1 MTSDLT
7 PEDFVRSALIGEAL
21 ERAGYVVLVADDTM
35 QFLTASDGACE
46 LLGYTREEL
55 TRMRVPQIVQDADA
69 PTRYA
74 QMIDEREQYGQVTLL
89 HKSGDRIPAA
99 YKAAETKVGE
109 LTYYVSVLRPL

>member
-1 MTSDLT
+1 MSDLT

-21 ERAGYVVLVADDTM
+21 ERAGYVVLVADETM

-55 TRMRVPQIVQDADA
+55 QRMRVPQIVQEPDA
-69 PTRYA
+69 PERFA
-74 QMIDEREQYGQVTLL
+74 QMIESRDQFGEVTLVA
-89 HKSGDRIPAA
+89 KSGDRIAAA
-99 YKAAETKVGE
+99 YKAAETKVGA